1 MKQRLRHQ
9 LRSLRSR
16 VRPDN
21 QASDKRASDKRFEGR
36 TMIVGTDGRTHPLG
50 AAPIPEPPPC
60 PEGWTVGPP
69 DFVVVGAEKSGT
81 SRWMRLIR
89 EHPEVHVAKG
99 LRELHFWDGFGQK
112 SPTPADI
119 ERYSQYFPRPAS
131 GGVTGEKTPLYMNFW
146 WVPNCLRTAAPEAR
160 IIAMLRDPVDRY
172 VSGRSWHEKFRPGGP
187 DTTRLDGKFTKEAT
201 ERSMFRS
208 LYALQVEWLFEAYP
222 REQVLVLQFEA
233 CNRDTQGQLDRT
245 FDFLGLPH
253 FAPSQE
259 LIERRVNAAWLESV
273 GLAPERRELLQRL
286 YTPEVLRLKAL
297 VPDLDLSLWPN
308 FADLTS

>member
-1 MKQRLRHQ
+1 MKHRLRHQ
-9 LRSLRSR
+9 LESLRGR
-16 VRPDN
+16 VRPR
-21 QASDKRASDKRFEGR
+21 QAKTSKQFEGR
-36 TMIVGTDGRTHPLG
+36 TTIVGTDGRSHPLG
-50 AAPIPEPPPC
+50 SAPIPEPPLC
-60 PEGWTVGPP
+60 PDGWTVGPP
-69 DFVVVGAEKSGT
+69 EFVIVGSEKSGT

-112 SPTPADI
+112 TPDAADI
-119 ERYSQYFPRPAS
+119 ERYNQYFPRPS
-131 GGVTGEKTPLYMNFW
+131 GGITGEKTPLYMNFW
-146 WVPNCLRTAAPEAR
+146 WVPNCLATAAPNAR
-160 IIAMLRDPVDRY
+160 IIAMLRDPVERY

-187 DTTRLDGKFTKEAT
+187 DTTRADGKFTKEAT

-208 LYALQVEWLFEAYP
+208 LYALQLEWLFEAYP

-233 CNRDTQGQLDRT
+233 CNQDTQGQLDRT

-259 LIERRVNAAWLESV
+259 LMERRVNAAWLESV
-273 GLAPERRELLQRL
+273 ALPPERRELLQRL
-286 YTPEVLRLKAL
+286 YRPEVLRLRAL

-308 FADLTS
+308 FADLAS